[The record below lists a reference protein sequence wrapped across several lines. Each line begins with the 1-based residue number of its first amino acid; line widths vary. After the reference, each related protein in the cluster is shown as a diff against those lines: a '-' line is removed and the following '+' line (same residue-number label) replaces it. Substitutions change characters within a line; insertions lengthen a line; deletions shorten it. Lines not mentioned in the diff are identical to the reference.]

1 MKMKMIILTLT
12 CRLPLRV
19 TRRGIGKKLNKAR
32 TEYRHSR
39 SRSTCD
45 SCDRSSWISHL
56 GDETYCR
63 ANSDNPAFHD
73 VQRTL
78 LSFCTCLLCSFVLR
92 VRSFTMLSAGFF
104 VFLQF
109 LFPRFFFSVSP
120 SLTRSTEYTQGVPDT
135 IDWDWWFHVQ
145 RLVEKRGWSFLVKG
159 PFKENFEFENLS
171 SMAGILNGDK

>member
-1 MKMKMIILTLT
+1 MIILTLT

-109 LFPRFFFSVSP
+109 LFPRFFFPFHLRSHVRRNTHRVS
-120 SLTRSTEYTQGVPDT
+120 RIQST
-135 IDWDWWFHVQ
+135 
-145 RLVEKRGWSFLVKG
+145 
-159 PFKENFEFENLS
+159 
-171 SMAGILNGDK
+171 GIGDSTCKD